1 MNNEEKINKAIEP
14 LVKMYEEIENDLL
27 IKIAQNFK
35 INEEFLNSD
44 YWRIKKMEEM
54 GLFNEEVIKYISKYT
69 KKTNRA
75 IKKALEDIGYDALN
89 ISKLKGA
96 FKDGKIKVKPD
107 ILLQNG
113 VIQSII
119 DNSYDEITNRFIN
132 MSQKIEDSARN
143 AYLDIVEKGYL
154 KTSMGTHSYQEAIR
168 ESLNELGNKGIT
180 TLTYTTR
187 SENDEI
193 IGVRTY
199 DIESATRREI
209 LNGAR
214 KVSEDINKTVVEE
227 LKCEYVYLSEHLR
240 CRPQHFDWQ
249 GTIIKYSDLIKVTGY
264 GEVDGLCG
272 INCAHYFEP
281 YFGSA
286 RGNDLKF
293 ISKEEATKQYK
304 ISQQQRYLE
313 RGVRKWKRKS
323 NMFDA
328 NGDKDAYYKCQL
340 KTLEWQ
346 ERLQD
351 FTKQNKTRRDFTR
364 EYVSGFNSDT
374 IFDTIGSLN
383 NVNIAPS
390 KTLLKMDKELL
401 VNNIKQIKLLSKKY
415 ELEDFLQSMNA
426 TYRCEK
432 RDSIASVGYNFSASN
447 ITIISSKEFF
457 EDKEYLREV
466 MDENIK
472 SNWSMKCPTDKYT
485 IYPMTHEMGHVL
497 EMKLFKDK
505 YPLGRKSEYLDF
517 CKNTK
522 NDIIKLAQS
531 KNKLFNYQ
539 TVISEYGLKNDRDF
553 FAEIFAGMELGE
565 KNELSEALK
574 EYLKGKIK

>member
-1 MNNEEKINKAIEP
+1 MNNEEKINKAIES
-14 LVKMYEEIENDLL
+14 LVKMYGEIENDLL

-35 INEEFLNSD
+35 VNEEFLNSD
-44 YWRIKKMEEM
+44 YWRIKKLEEM

-75 IKKALEDIGYDALN
+75 IKKALEDIGYETLN
-89 ISKLKGA
+89 INKLKGA
-96 FKDGKIKVKPD
+96 FKEGKLEVKPD
-107 ILLQNG
+107 VLLQNG

-187 SENDEI
+187 NENNEI
-193 IGVRTY
+193 VGVRAY

-264 GEVDGLCG
+264 GEVDGLGG

-286 RGNDLKF
+286 RGDDLKS
-293 ISKEEATKQYK
+293 IPKEEATKQYK

-313 RGVRKWKRKS
+313 RGIRKWKRKLRL
-323 NMFDA
+323 FDA
-328 NGDKDAYYKCQL
+328 NMDKDAYYRCQL

-351 FTKQNKTRRDFTR
+351 FTKQNKTRRDFVR
-364 EYVSGFNSDT
+364 EHVSGFNNDT

-415 ELEDFLQSMNA
+415 ELKDFLQSMNA
-426 TYRCEK
+426 KYSCEE
-432 RDSIASVGYNFSASN
+432 RDSIASVGYNFSTSN

-472 SNWSMKCPTDKYT
+472 CNWSMKCSSDKYT

-517 CKNTK
+517 CKETK

-539 TVISEYGLKNDRDF
+539 TTISEYGLKNDRDF
-553 FAEIFAGMELGE
+553 FAEIFASMELGE

-574 EYLKGKIK
+574 EYLKGIIK

>member
-35 INEEFLNSD
+35 VNEEFLNSD
-44 YWRIKKMEEM
+44 YWRIKKLEEM
-54 GLFNEEVIKYISKYT
+54 GLFNGEVIKYISKYT

-75 IKKALEDIGYDALN
+75 IKKALEDIGYDTLN
-89 ISKLKGA
+89 INKLKGA
-96 FKDGKIKVKPD
+96 FKEDKLKVKPD

-119 DNSYDEITNRFIN
+119 DNSYDEMTNRFIN

-168 ESLNELGNKGIT
+168 EALNELGNKGIT
-180 TLTYTTR
+180 TLTYTTKN
-187 SENDEI
+187 ENDEI
-193 IGVRTY
+193 TGVRNY

-214 KVSEDINKTVVEE
+214 KVSEDINKAVVEE

-249 GTIIKYSDLIKVTGY
+249 GTIIKYSDLVKVTGY

-286 RGNDLKF
+286 RGNDLKS

-313 RGVRKWKRKS
+313 RGIRKWKRKS
-323 NMFDA
+323 RMFDI
-328 NGDKDAYYKCQL
+328 NNDQEAYYKCQL

-346 ERLQD
+346 GRLQS
-351 FTKQNKTRRDFTR
+351 FAEQNKLRRDFTR
-364 EYVSGFNSDT
+364 EYVNGFNNDS
-374 IFDTIGSLN
+374 IFSNIGSLN
-383 NVNIAPS
+383 DINISPS
-390 KTLLKMDKELL
+390 KTLLKMDRKLL
-401 VNNIKQIKLLSKKY
+401 CDNIKQIKMLSRKY
-415 ELEDFLQSMNA
+415 KLEEFLKLMNA
-426 TYRCEK
+426 TYGCKKKEA
-432 RDSIASVGYNFSASN
+432 IACVGYNFASSN
-447 ITIISSKEFF
+447 IAIISSESFF
-457 EDKEYLREV
+457 EDSEYLKEV
-466 MDENIK
+466 MDENVK
-472 SNWSMKCPTDKYT
+472 SNWTMKCLPDRYT

-497 EMKLFKDK
+497 EMKLFKDE
-505 YPLGRKSEYLDF
+505 YSLGQKAEYLNF
-517 CKNTK
+517 CKDTK

-539 TVISEYGLKNDRDF
+539 TEISEYGLKNDRDF
-553 FAEIFAGMELGE
+553 FAEIFASMELGE